1 MALYLN
7 NLDKETRRYM
17 LEEFEY
23 DIRTNNLYLS
33 GRLTEAGRH
42 AYPDIF
48 RDNILY
54 GDDSK
59 FAADLKSYI
68 SKMELK
74 KKRGGGGYTES
85 SVPHNANETLAEGEF
100 NRIYMRGL
108 CSRVI
113 NELSGQLTIYRAK
126 NVNDPR
132 LESQTM
138 IGQIINAEELLSTL
152 RSSQGAFTAI
162 PKPNSGLSIQLVG

>member
-1 MALYLN
+1 MALNLN

-23 DIRTNNLYLS
+23 DIRNNNLYLS
-33 GRLTEAGRH
+33 SRLTEPGRH
-42 AYPDIF
+42 AYPDLF
-48 RDNILY
+48 RDSILY

-59 FAADLKSYI
+59 LAADLKDYM

-74 KKRGGGGYTES
+74 KKRGGGYTES
-85 SVPHNANETLAEGEF
+85 SVPYNANGTLAEGEF

-126 NVNDPR
+126 NVDDPR
-132 LESQTM
+132 LESQAM

-152 RSSQGAFTAI
+152 RSSQGAFIAI